1 MARAE
6 RRRPTPAQSVTWCRT
21 LVSALILCVAVS
33 ARADE
38 AAAQQWYAT
47 PEAGWSDLRGITV
60 GGRVGAEV
68 VGGLDLV
75 GQGLVFFPD
84 ESGVGDRGVA
94 VDRSAWQLS
103 TNAMYV
109 FDRDR
114 PLSPYV
120 GAGVGYGVAGLT
132 VVVDGL
138 RASRGQRGFGTNF
151 LGGIRFPRLPAAPF
165 VEVRFGDE
173 TWTLTGGVL
182 TGLLSR

>member
-1 MARAE
+1 M
-6 RRRPTPAQSVTWCRT
+6 
-21 LVSALILCVAVS
+21 LCAAVA
-33 ARADE
+33 AGAGE

-47 PEAGWSDLRGITV
+47 PEAGWSDLRGIAV
-60 GGRVGAEV
+60 GGRVGAKV

-84 ESGVGDRGVA
+84 ESGVGDPGVA

-109 FDRDR
+109 FDRSR
-114 PLSPYV
+114 VLSPYV
-120 GAGVGYGVAGLT
+120 GAGVRYGASDLT

-138 RASRGQRGFGTNF
+138 RASREQSGFGMNF
-151 LGGIRFPRLPAAPF
+151 LGGVRFPRIPAAPF
-165 VEVRFGDE
+165 VEVRFGDD

-182 TGLLSR
+182 VGLLSG

>member
-1 MARAE
+1 M
-6 RRRPTPAQSVTWCRT
+6 
-21 LVSALILCVAVS
+21 S
-33 ARADE
+33 ARAHE
-38 AAAQQWYAT
+38 AAGQQWYAT

-60 GGRVGAEV
+60 GGRAGVEV

-84 ESGVGDRGVA
+84 ESGVGDQGVA

-103 TNAMYV
+103 TNAIYV
-109 FDRDR
+109 FDRR
-114 PLSPYV
+114 RALSPYV
-120 GAGVGYGVAGLT
+120 GAGVRYGASDLT

-138 RASRGQRGFGTNF
+138 RASRGQSGFGTNF
-151 LGGIRFPRLPAAPF
+151 LGGVRFPRLPAAPF

-182 TGLLSR
+182 LGLLSG